1 MVEEKYIISLWDDEL
16 VTEEISGGGT
26 KTYFKERVIGT
37 IGSNTMTAMCRA
49 CEPQMV
55 SNINGTNKFTF
66 KMYYT
71 CRNDTYEDLVRQFL
85 VQPDNL
91 PFEAQ
96 QNLLLLLQS
105 VEFTQG
111 TYTNPFLSLLVNE
124 RKLKVYWK
132 EKWYDLIIKNCQE
145 DSANKCIIYT
155 CTDVYI
161 NELSKTGFDIELDAQ
176 LENNTGT
183 VTELAQV
190 VLDNTDWTVDI
201 DGSDIIK
208 QYREEAVYETIAL
221 SSFIA
226 HNDEANN
233 DIAIPSGAKVLA
245 YRTPMMELASQTE
258 NGGSNYYLQF
268 AYSSDYEIA
277 QESDFDNGQF
287 KEELTYFEYS
297 RQFTN
302 YLYQKTE
309 DTVPSNGK
317 TYYLQVYKC
326 DKGGQLVT
334 NAPCCSIEHVIWT
347 KMARP
352 NPDPNYPEDLFV
364 WIFLGGYFDVLV
376 TPENLS
382 TEYRANR
389 LIRSQKTAYDPLTNK
404 YCKVYT
410 ANSSIPSAFAS
421 VIDEDDVIYKYEE
434 IEYRD
439 PTTVNN
445 LVVNN
450 RDFISVEGW
459 LGQDLTFQL
468 DGILNSTTPTIYPI
482 SCLHLS
488 ANKNVC
494 NTGLRQLSNYIP
506 NGVAWAETYI
516 FRYKIRSDNDS
527 APSAQ
532 YVLDSRITP
541 HIASYTVGSDDLI
554 TYGSDYFATGFLGV
568 NDNWVEY
575 VARCA
580 RSFSRADIYNENIG
594 IILAVDSGND
604 IWLEQAEFF
613 PLVYGEGNPAPRIN
627 PGEMNITSVAA
638 SYYCYYNHT
647 KSQNLT
653 DSEDITYIYKARDD
667 ISPTVNSNLY
677 NALNPIYN
685 ENFEKVLT
693 ISAKQSNRYNLLQK
707 IAETFECFIEFNIE
721 HDINN
726 TGQIVY
732 VDGVPQKSVRFKAQ
746 NGQKTGI
753 GFIYGIDLKS
763 IQRTIQS
770 DQIVTKMIVSP
781 NKNEFAQDGF
791 CTIARSRE
799 NPAHSNFI
807 LNFDYYISQ
816 GLLKENEVR
825 AHLDRYYLIL
835 GWLTS
840 TYNEQVEMESGFK
853 MNYLK
858 QKSYVTLYESAI
870 NSLEEQILVLRSEI
884 MSLTGCATWADVL
897 DWINDSSHLPLSDS
911 INSRIVAISSLE
923 HSKVSYSE
931 SLSGLQTSIARLE
944 TSISLAVQ
952 AQNEA
957 LNSIRT
963 LHLWFYTLFSRF
975 IQEGTWIDE
984 SYMDDDLYYLEALK
998 NSRVSSR
1005 PQVSYTISV
1014 IRVSALEEFKHKVF
1028 KLGDITYIQDPEF
1041 FGYTMVDGI
1050 KTPYKEVV
1058 LLSEITSNFDE
1069 PDKDTFK
1076 VQNYKTEFEDLF
1088 QRINSTSQDFHFG
1101 VGGFNRINS
1110 LTESNGTIK
1119 AKVLQDSINQSNLTY
1134 STPNKQLFQGTNEL
1148 VVSDVVNINK
1158 KTKIT
1163 PGGIF
1168 VTENGGE
1175 TWKNAVNA
1183 AGLQQQAMAQNG
1195 NVNISTDGVKIATI
1209 DGIKGVTYS
1218 SGKVSGTL
1226 NELVVE
1232 DETPARAL
1240 DASDKITVTN
1250 DGIQHYYCNGD
1261 QCSYGGKIKFS
1272 TNEGVG
1278 ILSKDGGVTRLDV
1291 NKNDINLTVDSGGTI
1306 VFTEAVD
1313 PSQSPF
1319 LTFNL
1324 RQGNL
1329 TYYWYSHS
1337 TLMSSSLNLRTL
1349 ST

>member
-16 VTEEISGGGT
+16 VTEDLGDGLVA
-26 KTYFKERVIGT
+26 YFKERVIGT

-55 SNINGTNKFTF
+55 SNVNGTNKFTF

-91 PFEAQ
+91 PFEVQ
-96 QNLLLLLQS
+96 QELLFLLRS

-124 RKLKVYWK
+124 RKLKVFWK
-132 EKWYDLIIKNCQE
+132 DKWYDLIIKNCQE
-145 DSANKCIIYT
+145 DSVNKCIVYT

-183 VTELAQV
+183 VTELAQI
-190 VLDNTDWTVDI
+190 VLNNTDWTVDV
-201 DGSDIIK
+201 DGSDLL
-208 QYREEAVYETIAL
+208 QQMREEAVYETIAL
-221 SSFIA
+221 SSFMA
-226 HNDEANN
+226 HNDEDDE
-233 DIAIPSGAKVLA
+233 DIAVPAGAKVLTYWNPISDIVTSA
-245 YRTPMMELASQTE
+245 KNRD
-258 NGGSNYYLQF
+258 GGYYLQF
-268 AYSSDYEIA
+268 AYTNNYEVA
-277 QESDFDNGQF
+277 QEEDFNHNQF
-287 KEELTYFEYS
+287 KPGLTYFEYHAEASDYKFQQTQDSS
-297 RQFTN
+297 RS
-302 YLYQKTE
+302 L
-309 DTVPSNGK
+309 GK
-317 TYYLQVYKC
+317 TYYLQVYEC
-326 DKGGQLVT
+326 EKGGQVVT
-334 NAPCCSIEHVIWT
+334 NAPCCSVDNTIWT
-347 KMARP
+347 KECSTIPSDDA
-352 NPDPNYPEDLFV
+352 PDYTIHFWDFWNWPSDDKL
-364 WIFLGGYFDVLV
+364 FDV
-376 TPENLS
+376 TPSDSLS
-382 TEYRANR
+382 TQYRANR
-389 LIRSQKTAYDPLTNK
+389 LIRSQRTAYDPLTNK
-404 YCKVYT
+404 YCKVFEAT
-410 ANSSIPSAFAS
+410 ASNSAFDGL
-421 VIDEDDVIYKYEE
+421 VDIGDTIYKYEE
-434 IEYRD
+434 IQYRD

-450 RDFISVEGW
+450 KDFISVEGW
-459 LGQDLTFQL
+459 LGKDLTFQL
-468 DGILNSTTPTIYPI
+468 DGVLSATTPTVYPK
-482 SCLHLS
+482 SCLHLT
-488 ANKNVC
+488 AGQNVC

-506 NGVAWAETYI
+506 NGIAYGDMYV
-516 FRYKIRSDNDS
+516 FRYKIRSDIND
-527 APSAQ
+527 APSTS
-532 YVLDSRITP
+532 YILDTKIEP
-541 HIASYTVGSDDLI
+541 HIASYTTDSEGAI
-554 TYGSDYFATGFLGV
+554 TYSSDYFPLPLSITHIE
-568 NDNWVEY
+568 DDWVEY
-575 VARCA
+575 IMACR
-580 RSFSRADIYNENIG
+580 RSFSRADVYNDNIG
-594 IILAVDSGND
+594 IVLTVDSGSD

-613 PLVYGEGNPAPRIN
+613 PLVYGEGDPAPRIN

-638 SYYCYYNHT
+638 TYHCYYNHT
-647 KSQNLT
+647 KSQNLINP
-653 DSEDITYIYKARDD
+653 EDITYLYKEAEDIDPRDSLFN
-667 ISPTVNSNLY
+667 ILT
-677 NALNPIYN
+677 PIYN

-693 ISAKQSNRYNLLQK
+693 VSAKQSNRYNLLQK
-707 IAETFECFIEFNIE
+707 IAETFECYIEFNIE
-721 HDINN
+721 HNFN
-726 TGQIVY
+726 TGQIIY

-791 CTIARSRE
+791 CTIARSHE
-799 NPAHSNFI
+799 NPSHSNFI

-816 GLLKENEVR
+816 GLLKEDDVKGY
-825 AHLDRYYLIL
+825 LSRYYLFL

-840 TYNEQVEMESGFK
+840 AYNEQVEREASLRMV
-853 MNYLK
+853 YLK
-858 QKSYVTLYESAI
+858 QKSYVTLYESAV
-870 NSLEEQILVLRSEI
+870 NSLEEQILVLRSEV
-884 MSLTGCATWADVL
+884 MSLTGTSSWNEVLTWL
-897 DWINDSSHLPLSDS
+897 DDHPDPGDSV
-911 INSRIVAISSLE
+911 NSRIVAISSLE
-923 HSKVSYSE
+923 HSKVGYSE
-931 SLSGLQTSIARLE
+931 SLEGLQVSITNME
-944 TSISLAVQ
+944 TAIAEAVES
-952 AQNEA
+952 QNRI
-957 LNSIRT
+957 LNNMQN
-963 LHLWFYTLFSRF
+963 LHLWFYRLFSRF

-998 NSRVSSR
+998 NARISSR

-1148 VVSDVVNINK
+1148 IVSDIVNINK

-1183 AGLQQQAMAQNG
+1183 AGLQQQAMAKNG
-1195 NVNISTDGVKIATI
+1195 NVNVSTDGVKIDT
-1209 DGIKGVTYS
+1209 
-1218 SGKVSGTL
+1218 VSGT
-1226 NELVVE
+1226 
-1232 DETPARAL
+1232 R
-1240 DASDKITVTN
+1240 
-1250 DGIQHYYCNGD
+1250 GI
-1261 QCSYGGKIKFS
+1261 SYGDNANITGDFDVINAGNLRIDDDEIQYSGFGGRIEFSLNDLILYGKNRGAAFLTIQNS
-1272 TNEGVG
+1272 DIDLRVDNHG
-1278 ILSKDGGVTRLDV
+1278 IITF
-1291 NKNDINLTVDSGGTI
+1291 SGGGGRN
-1306 VFTEAVD
+1306 D
-1313 PSQSPF
+1313 PS
-1319 LTFNL
+1319 LAFNL
-1324 RQGNL
+1324 RNGKL
-1329 TYYWYSHS
+1329 TYSWYDS
-1337 TLMSSSLNLRTL
+1337 TTSSMISSVLNLKTF
-1349 ST
+1349 TPN